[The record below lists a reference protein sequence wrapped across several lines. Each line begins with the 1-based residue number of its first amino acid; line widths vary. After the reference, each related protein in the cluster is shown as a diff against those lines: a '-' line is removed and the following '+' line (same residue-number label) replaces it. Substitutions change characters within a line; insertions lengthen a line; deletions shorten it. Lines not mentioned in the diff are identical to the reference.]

1 MEYIDAKFLLTAVKP
16 SQYPDTLV
24 PEVAFVGRSNV
35 GKSSLINCL
44 TNRTKLARTSSTPGK
59 TATINFYD
67 IAGSYRL
74 VDLPGYGYAQVSKVE
89 QERWAKMIETY
100 LSDRFNLVQ
109 VIQLVD
115 ARHKP
120 TKDDITMMS
129 WVRHFGF
136 TPVVVATK
144 LDKLKKSQVESNLT
158 LIYETLGMDDDCILL
173 PFSAETKQGREDVA
187 EVIDLVCRR
196 FTPDQGDILNKHSS
210 KGGHEND

>member
-1 MEYIDAKFLLTAVKP
+1 MDFINAKLLQTAVKKE
-16 SQYPDTLV
+16 QYPDTLV

-44 TNRTKLARTSSTPGK
+44 TNRTKLARTSSSPGK

-67 IAGSYRL
+67 IDGSYRL
-74 VDLPGYGYAQVSKVE
+74 VDLPGYGYAKVSKAE
-89 QERWAKMIETY
+89 QQRWASMIDTY

-120 TKDDITMMS
+120 TQDDITMMQ
-129 WVRHFGF
+129 WIRHFGY

-144 LDKLKKSQVESNLT
+144 LDKLKKSQIESNLT
-158 LIYETLGMDDDCILL
+158 LIYHTLMLDDDCILL
-173 PFSAETKQGREDVA
+173 PFSSEKKTGREELSALIADF
-187 EVIDLVCRR
+187 CKNPRR
-196 FTPDQGDILNKHSS
+196 G
-210 KGGHEND
+210 